1 MSPDERE
8 GCGAPHSEAAE
19 ELVLAATPADAATA
33 AAAPTDGSPRWIE
46 PRRLTAEPLAGDVSA
61 LSVSSDG
68 RWVAAGT
75 DDGELLLMRAPAV
88 ASSGVADAIVWR
100 AAAHL
105 AAVTCVR
112 FADGAALAGGAELAS
127 SGEDGTCAA
136 WRTRLPEAAAAAAA
150 AARRRTFLEAKAT
163 FAADVKA
170 CRAGAAAEGG
180 DAELARRWELDCEHA
195 DLVHIVR
202 PPGATRRPAGLAGLS
217 VAAASLPNGSHAVP
231 GGGGGGEWVPIVAAV
246 AVEPSN
252 SGRLAAAVGR
262 SVYLLLDDGPLA
274 QLHASATVCALGYA
288 RRRRL
293 LCASGYGGVRVW
305 SDFGLGPAVARLLP
319 FKGPLEAMDVAA
331 DERYVACGAQD
342 ATLVVW
348 PLDRADRS
356 GGGGGGG
363 GGDDG
368 GGGGGAAAFVEAAA
382 SDGPSGEGAAAACG
396 GAALFFGGAYE
407 RKVGPVAWD
416 PSGRLLASAGGRSA
430 VVWDLGRRG
439 APPPVRRNGRSAL
452 LIGGD
457 ATVTWLGFAPATAA
471 ADADGGDDRRP
482 RTLAAA
488 GGGRVLLYEVRPPPP
503 PPADRDAADGG
514 GGDAAA
520 WRMPGTHA
528 PVAECA
534 VGGRR
539 RGVMAADQVMA
550 WGRGGWLFGAAGDA
564 VLAWPTR
571 REGQPAH
578 EEDPTGAAVW
588 DSGRL
593 LEALLMSEDGRAAV
607 GAPPAPTRVLE
618 LGAGT
623 GDLAHALARALPSIS
638 RYHATDLPE
647 RAAAIA
653 GTAVVRAAPLRWG
666 DAGALAKLGGDF
678 SLVVGADLL
687 YWPGHVDI
695 FGADNLEP
703 LADTLAASLRGG
715 GALGLLAYRKRDAAR
730 EAAFC
735 ELCRARG
742 LTVAECDDAVVR
754 RYAPAQERDPDG
766 GRGLGLLI
774 LTCSV

>member
-1 MSPDERE
+1 MSLRTSVMW
-8 GCGAPHSEAAE
+8 H
-19 ELVLAATPADAATA
+19 
-33 AAAPTDGSPRWIE
+33 AAPRT
-46 PRRLTAEPLAGDVSA
+46 PL
-61 LSVSSDG
+61 SSCG
-68 RWVAAGT
+68 RSI
-75 DDGELLLMRAPAV
+75 AP
-88 ASSGVADAIVWR
+88 
-100 AAAHL
+100 
-105 AAVTCVR
+105 T
-112 FADGAALAGGAELAS
+112 
-127 SGEDGTCAA
+127 
-136 WRTRLPEAAAAAAA
+136 AAAAAAA
-150 AARRRTFLEAKAT
+150 AAAATAAVVVARRRSWRRRRAT
-163 FAADVKA
+163 GR
-170 CRAGAAAEGG
+170 RARARRRRAAAPPSSS
-180 DAELARRWELDCEHA
+180 AELTSAKSGPSRGTRPVGCSPAPAVGAPSCGTLAAAARRRRCGA
-195 DLVHIVR
+195 TAGR
-202 PPGATRRPAGLAGLS
+202 RCSSGATRRSPGSDSPRPPPPTDGDG
-217 VAAASLPNGSHAVP
+217 VNG
-231 GGGGGGEWVPIVAAV
+231 
-246 AVEPSN
+246 
-252 SGRLAAAVGR
+252 
-262 SVYLLLDDGPLA
+262 D
-274 QLHASATVCALGYA
+274 
-288 RRRRL
+288 
-293 LCASGYGGVRVW
+293 
-305 SDFGLGPAVARLLP
+305 
-319 FKGPLEAMDVAA
+319 
-331 DERYVACGAQD
+331 
-342 ATLVVW
+342 
-348 PLDRADRS
+348 
-356 GGGGGGG
+356 

-368 GGGGGAAAFVEAAA
+368 
-382 SDGPSGEGAAAACG
+382 
-396 GAALFFGGAYE
+396 
-407 RKVGPVAWD
+407 
-416 PSGRLLASAGGRSA
+416 
-430 VVWDLGRRG
+430 
-439 APPPVRRNGRSAL
+439 
-452 LIGGD
+452 
-457 ATVTWLGFAPATAA
+457 
-471 ADADGGDDRRP
+471 RP

-742 LTVAECDDAVVR
+742 LAVAECDDAVVR